1 MKKRCNVAIV
11 ILAATAIVTV
21 ALERDAP
28 RETDRQGHSFA
39 KRIPLEI
46 GQWEAEELPVAPAV
60 VEMLDT
66 DDVLMR
72 SYKNGKDQQIVFA
85 AVFAMDNRRA
95 AHPPEICYQGAGW
108 SVEGKSDVHYTVQPP
123 ADGYIPPA
131 NENGQATPG
140 ELRPLTSLGDPINFT
155 FTELIIRHPDGR
167 HQVVHYW
174 YKTGG
179 KTTNSQIWHE
189 YHMFLNNILYRGSSN
204 SLLRVS
210 ASARTLSAE
219 HIQAA
224 RAAVEDF
231 SKAVYPYTLAAMP

>member
-72 SYKNGKDQQIVFA
+72 SYKNGKAPVGDLPLAINV
-85 AVFAMDNRRA
+85 RRRSYRVA
-95 AHPPEICYQGAGW
+95 GAF
-108 SVEGKSDVHYTVQPP
+108 
-123 ADGYIPPA
+123 
-131 NENGQATPG
+131 
-140 ELRPLTSLGDPINFT
+140 R
-155 FTELIIRHPDGR
+155 
-167 HQVVHYW
+167 
-174 YKTGG
+174 
-179 KTTNSQIWHE
+179 
-189 YHMFLNNILYRGSSN
+189 
-204 SLLRVS
+204 
-210 ASARTLSAE
+210 
-219 HIQAA
+219 
-224 RAAVEDF
+224 
-231 SKAVYPYTLAAMP
+231 